1 MSSLRMANSRQM
13 IALLKSHV
21 QRDDQEFL
29 SIAMEVAAAEARQGH
44 SQVAN
49 TIKRLVDEAK
59 SKEPTSQKPI
69 LVVPNR
75 SELGSIL
82 FTTKP
87 DVRLSDLTLPA
98 ELAARLHRIILEQR
112 QQSMLREHG
121 LRPRRKILLV
131 GPPGTGKTMTA
142 SALAGEL
149 HLSLSTILLEGVI
162 TKFLGE
168 TAAKLKLVFD
178 AIATTESV
186 YFFDEFDALGARR
199 NQGNDV
205 GEIRRVLNTFLQ
217 FLEKDDSRGLI
228 IAATNHPELLDRALF
243 RRFDDVLEYDFP
255 TEEIIARILRARLG
269 KSAAPDLDWTSTVE
283 KAKGL
288 SQADVSRVAT
298 EALKYALLHDQPRV
312 GTADLMQSLNERIA
326 AARS

>member
-1 MSSLRMANSRQM
+1 MANSRQM

-29 SIAMEVAAAEARQGH
+29 SVAMEVAAAEARQGH

-49 TIKRLVDEAK
+49 TIKRLVDDAK
-59 SKEPTSQKPI
+59 SKESAPQKPV

-75 SELGSIL
+75 SELGTIL
-82 FTTKP
+82 FTRTP
-87 DVRLSDLTLPA
+87 DVRLSDLTLP
-98 ELAARLHRIILEQR
+98 EKLSSRLNRIMLEQR
-112 QQSMLREHG
+112 QQSRLREHG

-142 SALAGEL
+142 AALAGEL
-149 HLSLSTILLEGVI
+149 RLSLSTILLEGVI

-168 TAAKLKLVFD
+168 TAAKLKLIFD
-178 AIATTESV
+178 TIASTESV

-199 NQGNDV
+199 NQSNDV

-217 FLEKDDSRGLI
+217 LLEKDDSRGII
-228 IAATNHPELLDRALF
+228 IAATNHPELLDTALF
-243 RRFDDVLEYDFP
+243 RRFDDVLEYGFP
-255 TEEIIARILRARLG
+255 TDEITARILKARLG
-269 KSAAPDLDWTSTVE
+269 RSVGRNLDLPAAVE

-288 SQADVSRVAT
+288 SQADVSRAAT
-298 EALKYALLHDQPRV
+298 EALKHALLHDQPAV
-312 GTADLMQSLNERIA
+312 TTADLLQSLDERIA

>member
-1 MSSLRMANSRQM
+1 MANSRQM

-21 QRDDQEFL
+21 QREDQEFL

-59 SKEPTSQKPI
+59 SKEPTSQKPV

-82 FTTKP
+82 FTTMP
-87 DVRLSDLTLPA
+87 DVRMSDLTFP
-98 ELAARLHRIILEQR
+98 EDLALRLNRIILEQR
-112 QQSMLREHG
+112 QQSRLREHG

-142 SALAGEL
+142 AALAGEL
-149 HLSLSTILLEGVI
+149 RLSLSTILLEGVI

-168 TAAKLKLVFD
+168 TSAKLKLIFD
-178 AIATTESV
+178 AIASTESV

-199 NQGNDV
+199 NQSNDV

-217 FLEKDDSRGLI
+217 LLEKDDSRGLI
-228 IAATNHPELLDRALF
+228 IAATNHPELLDTALF
-243 RRFDDVLEYDFP
+243 RRFDDVLEYRFP
-255 TEEIIARILRARLG
+255 TREITARILKTRLG
-269 KSAAPDLDWTSTVE
+269 RSAGPDLDWTVAVE
-283 KAKGL
+283 KAEGL
-288 SQADVSRVAT
+288 SQADVSRAAT
-298 EALKYALLHDQPRV
+298 EALKHALLNDKPRV
-312 GTADLMQSLNERIA
+312 TMSDLLQSLNERIA
-326 AARS
+326 TTRS

>member
-1 MSSLRMANSRQM
+1 MANSRQM

-21 QRDDQEFL
+21 KRDDQEFL

-44 SQVAN
+44 SQVAH
-49 TIKRLVDEAK
+49 TIKKLIDEAK
-59 SKEPTSQKPI
+59 SRPNLPQKPV

-82 FTTKP
+82 LTTDP
-87 DVRLSDLTLPA
+87 DVHITDMTLSSD
-98 ELAARLHRIILEQR
+98 LAARLGRVLLEQR
-112 QQSMLREHG
+112 QQNRLREHR

-142 SALAGEL
+142 EALAGDL
-149 HLSLSTILLEGVI
+149 HLPFSTVLLEGLI

-186 YFFDEFDALGARR
+186 YFFDEFDALGSMRGQA
-199 NQGNDV
+199 NDV

-217 FLEKDDSRGLI
+217 LLEKDDSRGLI
-228 IAATNHPELLDRALF
+228 IAATNHPELL
-243 RRFDDVLEYDFP
+243 
-255 TEEIIARILRARLG
+255 
-269 KSAAPDLDWTSTVE
+269 
-283 KAKGL
+283 
-288 SQADVSRVAT
+288 
-298 EALKYALLHDQPRV
+298 
-312 GTADLMQSLNERIA
+312 
-326 AARS
+326 

>member
-1 MSSLRMANSRQM
+1 M

-29 SIAMEVAAAEARQGH
+29 AIAMEVAAAEARHGH

-59 SKEPTSQKPI
+59 CKEPASQRPV

-82 FTTKP
+82 FTTTP
-87 DVRLSDLTLPA
+87 DVRMSDLTLPE
-98 ELAARLHRIILEQR
+98 ELASRLNRVILEQR
-112 QQSMLREHG
+112 QQSRLRENG

-142 SALAGEL
+142 AALAGEL
-149 HLSLSTILLEGVI
+149 RLSLSTILLEGVI

-168 TAAKLKLVFD
+168 TAAKLKLIFD
-178 AIATTESV
+178 AIASTESV

-199 NQGNDV
+199 NQANDV

-217 FLEKDDSRGLI
+217 LLEKDDSRGLI
-228 IAATNHPELLDRALF
+228 LAATNHPDLLDSALF
-243 RRFDDVLEYDFP
+243 RRFDDVLEYCLP
-255 TEEIIARILRARLG
+255 TPEVTTRIMKARLG
-269 KSAAPDLDWTSTVE
+269 RSAAPNFDWSLAAE

-288 SQADVSRVAT
+288 SQADVSRAAT
-298 EALKYALLHDQPRV
+298 ETLKHALLYDQPRV
-312 GTADLMQSLNERIA
+312 SVVDLLRSLDERSA
-326 AARS
+326 TNRS